1 MRSRELELEIR
12 MQRKPNVSNKGRLY
26 IHGGGDSPEGDQTP
40 LRPIEDKANEAGAER
55 KEGGDV

>member
-26 IHGGGDSPEGDQTP
+26 IHGGGDEGDLTA
-40 LRPIEDKANEAGAER
+40 LRPLDDGADKRDAGR
-55 KEGGDV
+55 KEGRDV